1 MCWFEVYILQVKE
14 KKRKTKA
21 REKTNTIAEN
31 RKECES
37 SDTACIP
44 KSERKG
50 KKRALDFVSSDE
62 KSKKKKIFMAEE
74 GTNNSD
80 SNMMKKKKM
89 SKKNKFKLENSSNV
103 SRQPGGK
110 NFQRREIKKASKR
123 SAEKEALSENRT
135 GEAGTSNIVEKSKLQ
150 KRHEKTAMVMGKDHG
165 FSESVMRDI
174 DREVRE
180 PTENTGKSSM
190 KVNGEKRKK
199 GKTKNKNNTKK
210 LDSDI
215 DSTNKYTSEKS
226 KDVLKKKTFNPAIL
240 AGMLASVPESKTAS
254 KKENE
259 THKERTENEI
269 QHRKKKP
276 KKQKK
281 TEMEEEATNDLEKD
295 PLKPLSLKERLME
308 QLNSARF
315 RYINEQ
321 LYTQTG
327 EEAQEMFEE
336 DEEAFQVYHQGFQT
350 QVNKWPVN
358 PVDILIKDIKH
369 L

>member
-1 MCWFEVYILQVKE
+1 MT
-14 KKRKTKA
+14 R
-21 REKTNTIAEN
+21 
-31 RKECES
+31 
-37 SDTACIP
+37 
-44 KSERKG
+44 
-50 KKRALDFVSSDE
+50 
-62 KSKKKKIFMAEE
+62 KKKK
-74 GTNNSD
+74 
-80 SNMMKKKKM
+80 

-110 NFQRREIKKASKR
+110 HFQRREIKKVSKR
-123 SAEKEALSENRT
+123 SAEKEVFCENRT
-135 GEAGTSNIVEKSKLQ
+135 GEAGTPNIVEKSKLP
-150 KRHEKTAMVMGKDHG
+150 KRLKKTAVVMGKDHR

-174 DREVRE
+174 DREG
-180 PTENTGKSSM
+180 TENTGKSSR
-190 KVNGEKRKK
+190 KVNEEKRKK
-199 GKTKNKNNTKK
+199 NKTKNKNNTKK
-210 LDSDI
+210 SDSDN
-215 DSTNKYTSEKS
+215 DSTNKSTSEKSTSEKS
-226 KDVLKKKTFNPAIL
+226 KDIVKKKTFNPAIL

-259 THKERTENEI
+259 THNKRTENEI
-269 QHRKKKP
+269 EHRKKKP

-358 PVDILIKDIKH
+358 SVDILIKDIKH